1 MPGIFNVRPR
11 LKAFHYGTLY
21 MMLRKEPARMWFIIF
36 GIIFFIESIILT
48 FFGIKKKNGMLI
60 YIGIVFGI
68 MTLGIVILKLTGH

>member
-1 MPGIFNVRPR
+1 
-11 LKAFHYGTLY
+11 
-21 MMLRKEPARMWFIIF
+21 MWFIIF

-68 MTLGIVILKLTGH
+68 MTLGIVLLKLTGH